1 MSNPKLD
8 PKHKRQLK
16 DAQKFYASV
25 FKADRPVAWL
35 AGILL
40 SEVVFTEANDSN
52 DAFDVHNAGAPADI
66 AVDKHPLVL
75 CIGRIAMKMT
85 TQDFDIEFTDF
96 WDAATTKADYNKL
109 ELKLLERLDWKIY
122 FDCPHFALLT
132 LNTDL
137 FNLSDD
143 EFAAADAIV
152 ARSPIVAAKLARCSK
167 IKVSGVAVAIAAAAF
182 VKAFG
187 VQAQA
192 PAPTD
197 EAPKAPP
204 PSPQAPTTP
213 PTAKTD
219 GVALAAAHRLS
230 RDFIDGA
237 VPLWA
242 DWAETRR
249 TSGVGKFVANLI
261 ATFRK
266 VFTSDVKLEVLPPP
280 TRSEARRLP
289 PPMAAPESDAVSG
302 DPEWTPPAKRRR
314 WVS

>member
-40 SEVVFTEANDSN
+40 SEIVFTEANDSK

-66 AVDKHPLVL
+66 AVDKHPLVF
-75 CIGRIAMKMT
+75 CVGRIAMKMT

-132 LNTDL
+132 LNSNL
-137 FNLSDD
+137 FELSED

-152 ARSPIVAAKLARCSK
+152 SNSPIVAAKLARYSK
-167 IKVSGVAVAIAAAAF
+167 IKVSGVAVAISAAAF
-182 VKAFG
+182 VRAFG
-187 VQAQA
+187 VQG
-192 PAPTD
+192 D
-197 EAPKAPP
+197 EAHKAPP
-204 PSPQAPTTP
+204 PLPQAPTTP

-219 GVALAAAHRLS
+219 GVALAAAHRLA
-230 RDFIDGA
+230 RDFINGA
-237 VPLWA
+237 GTFWA

-249 TSGVGKFVANLI
+249 TSGMGQFVANLI
-261 ATFRK
+261 ATFRR
-266 VFTSDVKLEVLPPP
+266 VVTTDVKLEVLPPP

-289 PPMAAPESDAVSG
+289 PPMAAPESDAVG
-302 DPEWTPPAKRRR
+302 EEAGFTPPAKRKR
-314 WVS
+314 WV